1 MVKRGRGDDSS
12 RSLRLASTLASP
24 SGDGAVPTN
33 KKKKKRE
40 HGGEHG
46 GNGSGVFPTV
56 STAALV
62 GEASSPKEKKKRKKE
77 KEKRRHQDDARV
89 SAAPGDEA
97 APCHKEKKE
106 RNSEGY
112 GAVAGAAQAA
122 SARSRNLNWTVD
134 APVTWL
140 GEHPFVAD
148 PGDHAETPF
157 RAYADVAPILAKL
170 AATIGV
176 ANESL
181 NIYDPY
187 YCEGSVA
194 RHLAHLGFRSVYN
207 RNEDFYQTIADKRV
221 MPSTAVQVARVES
234 SRHGGCA
241 GPGA

>member
-1 MVKRGRGDDSS
+1 MKRDRGDDSS
-12 RSLRLASTLASP
+12 RSTLASP
-24 SGDGAVPTN
+24 SGDGPSGDKAVPTN
-33 KKKKKRE
+33 KTKKKRE
-40 HGGEHG
+40 LGGERG
-46 GNGSGVFPTV
+46 GDSGSGVFPTV
-56 STAALV
+56 STAAPV
-62 GEASSPKEKKKRKKE
+62 GAASSPKEKKKKK
-77 KEKRRHQDDARV
+77 KKKRRHQDDARV

-106 RNSEGY
+106 RNAEGY

-181 NIYDPY
+181 KIYDPY

-194 RHLAHLGFRSVYN
+194 RHLAHLGFSSVYN
-207 RNEDFYQTIADKRV
+207 RNEDFYQAIADKRV
-221 MPSTAVQVARVES
+221 MPSTAVLVARVES
-234 SRHGGCA
+234 SRHCGCA